1 MCMKAP
7 SLVVFLDWLPAVQHS
22 QSIATLHLRDPIGYV
37 CSDTFLFIPARAFGA
52 WQESSRMTYTL
63 IRLPSYSSSCIL
75 LFYRSKGTEHLINL
89 SQTHGS
95 LYFLLPPSCQYLFG
109 FLHLNLSRRGQGYC
123 VKKPPPLTPTTCVID
138 LLLPR

>member
-1 MCMKAP
+1 
-7 SLVVFLDWLPAVQHS
+7 
-22 QSIATLHLRDPIGYV
+22 
-37 CSDTFLFIPARAFGA
+37 
-52 WQESSRMTYTL
+52 MTYTL